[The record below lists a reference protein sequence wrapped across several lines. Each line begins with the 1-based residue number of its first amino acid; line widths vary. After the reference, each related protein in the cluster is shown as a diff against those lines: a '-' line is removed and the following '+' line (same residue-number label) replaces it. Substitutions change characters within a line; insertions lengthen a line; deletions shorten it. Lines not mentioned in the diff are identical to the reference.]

1 MQNLEK
7 IESEKNNGGLNI
19 GRLEAFSDGVFA
31 IAITLLILEVKI
43 PDHEDLAHY
52 GSLAS
57 YLLHLW
63 PSYFAY
69 AFSFFVIGVY
79 WVNHHYLSQFFTHT
93 DHYFSLLTIFFL
105 MSMAF
110 LPYPTALL
118 GDFISDPVHRAT
130 SISFYI
136 FGGLL
141 FPAITWN
148 LMWQYA
154 IYKRRLT
161 DKRLKDSFV
170 RKLARLYASS
180 LIFISSVLILSFFF
194 PVISFVIVIAVNL
207 FYLKA
212 PLKPEYD
219 TA

>member
-1 MQNLEK
+1 MEHEK
-7 IESEKNNGGLNI
+7 RNRGLHI
-19 GRLEAFSDGVFA
+19 SRLEAFCDGVFA

-43 PDHEDLAHY
+43 PDHEDLVHH
-52 GSLAS
+52 GGLAL

-63 PSYFAY
+63 PSYFAF

-93 DHYFSLLTIFFL
+93 NHYFSMLTILFL

-110 LPYPTALL
+110 LPFPTALL
-118 GDFISDPVHRAT
+118 GDFISDPEHRAT

-141 FPAITWN
+141 FPAISWN

-154 IYKRRLT
+154 IYKRRLL
-161 DKRLKDSFV
+161 DKHLKDSFV
-170 RKLARLYASS
+170 RKLARLYLSS
-180 LIFISSVLILSFFF
+180 LVFIISVLILSFFF
-194 PVISFVIVIAVNL
+194 PRISFIIVIAVNL
-207 FYLKA
+207 FFLKA
-212 PLKPEYD
+212 PHKPEYD
-219 TA
+219 NV